1 MKSEQVKAYP
11 RIFTAAEKARSVL
24 LQHYNKTDLTH
35 IYTVATAMVPRLKYE
50 YWEVDGWG
58 ETYLEPAKNM
68 VKKVWEQHYK
78 LVENVIQPVDSS
90 DDPVKSVFRCKRN
103 RHMDELEKYIS
114 EPTVDD
120 EDDSELSYWAKH
132 SKTYPQ
138 LEVMAREYLAIPT
151 TSTPSERVFSRCK
164 HFIPA
169 SRNMLTS
176 ETFKISVLLDSW
188 LRLEGQDQSF

>member
-68 VKKVWEQHYK
+68 VKKYG
-78 LVENVIQPVDSS
+78 SS
-90 DDPVKSVFRCKRN
+90 T
-103 RHMDELEKYIS
+103 IS
-114 EPTVDD
+114 SSRTLF
-120 EDDSELSYWAKH
+120 SQS
-132 SKTYPQ
+132 TQ
-138 LEVMAREYLAIPT
+138 VMTL
-151 TSTPSERVFSRCK
+151 
-164 HFIPA
+164 
-169 SRNMLTS
+169 
-176 ETFKISVLLDSW
+176 
-188 LRLEGQDQSF
+188 